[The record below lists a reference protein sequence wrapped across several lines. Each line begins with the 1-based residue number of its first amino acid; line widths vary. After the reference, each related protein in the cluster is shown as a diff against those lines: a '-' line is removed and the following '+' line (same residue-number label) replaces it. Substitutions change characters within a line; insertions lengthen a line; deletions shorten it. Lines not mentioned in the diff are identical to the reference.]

1 MLRAL
6 FKKLSPKTMKYRDQ
20 KHFDQKKYLHDLDS
34 KLLKGDLYR
43 NCDDPYEKPSELFV
57 DILNHHA
64 LLAEK

>member
-1 MLRAL
+1 
-6 FKKLSPKTMKYRDQ
+6 MKYRDQ

-57 DILNHHA
+57 DILNHYA